1 MSLLTTKVTSD
12 KTLQELLDE
21 VGNHYAIV
29 GDPERLSFFLTNMGV
44 KTLDLENEDAQDE
57 IRFVQFLTKRYGTKN
72 PFCEKYEWAPN
83 EKLEAA
89 EIEEIKESARIKGT
103 TFEHELSDYL
113 CEVLVDWNGDYDVLN
128 DFYEAY
134 DVDEDDDFYLDL
146 FWDYAYYDYN
156 IEKLLEQSTNGG
168 ATCQAF

>member
-1 MSLLTTKVTSD
+1 MSLLTTKVTKE

-29 GDPERLSFFLTNMGV
+29 GDPKLLSLFLTNMGA
-44 KTLDLENEDAQDE
+44 KPLDLETEDAQNE

-83 EKLEAA
+83 EKLEAT
-89 EIEEIKESARIKGT
+89 EIEEIKENARIKGT

-113 CEVLVDWNGDYDVLN
+113 SEMLVDWNGDYDVLN

-134 DVDEDDDFYLDL
+134 DIEDEDDDFYLDL

-156 IEKLLEQSTNGG
+156 VEQLLTQSNNT
-168 ATCQAF
+168 

>member
-1 MSLLTTKVTSD
+1 MSLLTTKVTPN

-29 GDPERLSFFLTNMGV
+29 GDPERLSFFLTNMGA
-44 KTLDLENEDAQDE
+44 KQLDLETEDAQNE

-89 EIEEIKESARIKGT
+89 EIEEIEESARIKET

-113 CEVLVDWNGDYDVLN
+113 CEALVDWNGDYDVLN
-128 DFYEAY
+128 DFYEAHHI
-134 DVDEDDDFYLDL
+134 DDEDDDFYLDL

-156 IEKLLEQSTNGG
+156 IEQLLAQSND
-168 ATCQAF
+168 A

>member
-1 MSLLTTKVTSD
+1 MSLLTTKVTAD

-21 VGNHYAIV
+21 MGNHYAIV
-29 GDPERLSFFLTNMGV
+29 GDPERLSFFLTNMGIE
-44 KTLDLENEDAQDE
+44 TLDLENEDAQDE

-89 EIEEIKESARIKGT
+89 EIEEIKENARIKGT

-113 CEVLVDWNGDYDVLN
+113 SEVLVDWNGDYDVLN

-134 DVDEDDDFYLDL
+134 HIDDEDDDFYLDL

-156 IEKLLEQSTNGG
+156 IEQLLAQSND
-168 ATCQAF
+168 A